1 MINHRFRYSFIGA
14 LNKATEYIR
23 KARRLPI
30 AATAQRETLLLVALD
45 YIEEARNAIREE
57 ED

>member
-1 MINHRFRYSFIGA
+1 MINHRVRYTFIGA

-30 AATAQRETLLLVALD
+30 ASTAERETLLLVALD
-45 YIEEARNAIREE
+45 YIEEARNAIRDE